1 MRFSRGFLFFASCF
15 FLLQGPEAAA
25 HSDDDGR
32 GEAFSRVDSMN
43 TRGGEYIRTSPD
55 SALMILRD
63 AYELSKKEEYEE
75 GQALSSFLLGN
86 YYMNRGQLELAYQ
99 YFYGS
104 VQLNQKLGKLGA
116 LAECYNSM
124 GDIFRRQKNYKE
136 ATKNYQQSLQ
146 LARKLKDTLLMA
158 ENINNYGDVF
168 RDQRDY
174 ETAIL
179 HYNEALALD
188 EKIRNVFGVTDGYNN
203 LGDVY
208 LYLERYSE
216 AIEYFNKALRLAES
230 MDNQLEIADNL
241 NKLGLVYTRTGEYE
255 TALFYSKLAATVSNR
270 IRLTE
275 ELMEA
280 YRNLTDIY
288 QHLQRFDWALE
299 SHKLFT
305 QFQDSLLGVRSVR
318 QISELQFLYESERKD
333 NEILL
338 KQAQLEAQ
346 SLQLK
351 WLATAVVLLLALA
364 MVLYKNFV
372 SKQRVNNRLLQQQQ
386 EIQSQK
392 RDLEEKNQM
401 LRRINDEKNEIIGM
415 VAHDLR
421 APINQV
427 QSVVNLMQYEKEG
440 LSEDMNSYL
449 DILDKAT
456 SRMKFMVSEIL
467 NIEAIENSSFDLE
480 LKPVNLQQIIEEEA
494 QNFRL
499 YADKKQ
505 LALKVETAGPA
516 ACAVVDENIYRNIIE
531 NLLSNALKY
540 SPGGKTIQLRVKI
553 ENGQIVTSVKDE
565 GPGLSDE
572 DMKRVFGKFQKL
584 SARPTGGEVSIG
596 LGLSLVKKF
605 TEAMGG
611 TVWCESELGK
621 GAEFFVA
628 FDKCVS

>member
-288 QHLQRFDWALE
+288 QHLQRFDRALE